1 MIYAFSRHIVV
12 FFFLT
17 ETYLLSKF
25 HHNFRS
31 SPALRPP
38 HPGQCASSWRS
49 ISATGMASGTS
60 VWQGRSPWCWGRHL
74 LVSLEP
80 PQPGAG
86 PPLEAARPNAW
97 PCAYRHLSE
106 WLRLEPLTVW
116 DTVQW
121 HRVDCLSM
129 ALGSCDW
136 FSCQPWSV
144 YICFDSVFYFSPLER
159 SLQGR
164 ALWSDSAMLAWCR
177 GSTAR
182 SPWVASES
190 PFSLERKCLLR
201 AINLM
206 TLQRK
211 FPKLSVLTWGKG
223 VPTCEKLCAK
233 SSLFEWK

>member
-60 VWQGRSPWCWGRHL
+60 VWQGRSLWCWGRHL

-144 YICFDSVFYFSPLER
+144 YIALIVYFTFPHSRGPSKDVLCGLTAPCWPGVGVPLPGV
-159 SLQGR
+159 LGWHQR
-164 ALWSDSAMLAWCR
+164 AH
-177 GSTAR
+177 
-182 SPWVASES
+182 SPWRES
-190 PFSLERKCLLR
+190 VYWELL
-201 AINLM
+201 
-206 TLQRK
+206 T
-211 FPKLSVLTWGKG
+211 
-223 VPTCEKLCAK
+223 
-233 SSLFEWK
+233 